1 MQPLP
6 SIVPRLSPKPPI
18 RQGGFTLIELV
29 MVIVIIGILG
39 VGVTRFITATVGG
52 YVDTAQRQQMATA
65 GLLASEKM
73 SRSLRKALPN
83 SIRLNANASCIEYIP
98 ILAGT
103 NYTDLPLDAASNSI
117 DAVSAQLSTAVSGRV
132 AVYPV
137 TTAELYTPGDTGPI
151 TAATGVLP
159 VGSDAVTINLS
170 GNHQFGAE
178 SPTRR
183 LFMVD
188 QPRAYCVEGGQLFQ
202 YRGYGFNAATTLP
215 PTGGS
220 RAVLLSEIAIAANIF
235 NYVPASLVRNAVINF
250 RLILNASD
258 ESWEVE
264 QEVHLRNVP

>member
-1 MQPLP
+1 MKSLC
-6 SIVPRLSPKPPI
+6 SGVARWNPKPLH
-18 RQGGFTLIELV
+18 QSGFTLTELV

-52 YVDTAQRQQMATA
+52 YVDTAQRQQLATA

-73 SRSLRKALPN
+73 SRSLRNALPN
-83 SIRLNANASCIEYIP
+83 SIRLNADASCIEYIP

-103 NYTDLPLDAASNSI
+103 NYTDLPLAAASNSI
-117 DAVSAQLSTAVSGRV
+117 AAVGAQLSSAVTGQV

-137 TTAELYTPGDTGPI
+137 TTAELYTPGNTGPI

-159 VGSDAVTINLS
+159 VGSDAVTITLS
-170 GNHQFGAE
+170 GNHQFDTE

-188 QPRAYCVEGGQLFQ
+188 QPRAFCVEGGQLFQ
-202 YRGYGFNAATTLP
+202 YNGYGFNAATTLP
-215 PTGGS
+215 PVGGS
-220 RAVLLSEIAIAANIF
+220 RAVLLTELTNATNIF

-250 RLILNASD
+250 RLLLSVGGD
-258 ESWEVE
+258 SWETE